1 MSTFKPRSGK
11 SAWVP
16 EEFADVPREP
26 LQIGVGALRLSDSSP
41 VMHTEIRLGSDQYT
55 RRPLASPLDRCDHGS
70 FSGHLFERDPWLA
83 FGR

>member
-1 MSTFKPRSGK
+1 MCPESRFRSA
-11 SAWVP
+11 SVP
-16 EEFADVPREP
+16 C
-26 LQIGVGALRLSDSSP
+26 GLSDSSP